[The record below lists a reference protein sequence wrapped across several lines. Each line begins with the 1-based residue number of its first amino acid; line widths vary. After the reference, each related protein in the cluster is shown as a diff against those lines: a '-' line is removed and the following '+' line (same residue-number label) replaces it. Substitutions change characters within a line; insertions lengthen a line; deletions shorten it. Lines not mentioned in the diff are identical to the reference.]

1 MKEPGGSTL
10 LEDSWRKEMGLN
22 TLEDVLLHGMKDLL
36 SAEKQFRQALPKLAK
51 AAEDKEL
58 ASAFLEHRDE
68 TVEQIS
74 RLERC
79 FKILDRS
86 PRAEKCKAAEGLVE
100 EGAGV
105 IEEDGEGVPKDVTL
119 SSAGRKTEHYEIAS
133 YEDVL
138 SCARTLGQTEIAELL
153 EATLKEEEAA
163 AQKLKTIGERLASSN
178 GFAVS

>member
-1 MKEPGGSTL
+1 MA
-10 LEDSWRKEMGLN
+10 LN

-51 AAEDKEL
+51 AAEDEEL
-58 ASAFLEHRDE
+58 ANAFLEHRDE

-105 IEEDGEGVPKDVTL
+105 IEEDGEGPSKDVTL
-119 SSAGRKTEHYEIAS
+119 TSAGRKTEHYEIAS
-133 YEDVL
+133 YEDVVG
-138 SCARTLGQTEIAELL
+138 CAKTLGQTEIAELL
-153 EATLKEEEAA
+153 SMTLKEEQAA
-163 AQKLKTIGERLASSN
+163 AQKLKAIGERLAKARS
-178 GFAVS
+178 AAAA